1 MSLAAKDFLFQLQL
15 LVARASSDLS
25 LRKSLTAD
33 ALSALAANGLKPPA
47 GASFEVTEDKTPC
60 GVVKE
65 GSRFCLNLP
74 NVLDLSQIT
83 FFANQNTKLALS
95 TPCNS
100 EEVSEEVATE
110 STTTLEVVAEMN
122 GSAQL
127 QYESV
132 GITGAEV
139 KAAVVIAGPTP
150 VIIT

>member
-83 FFANQNTKLALS
+83 FSANQNTKLALS

-100 EEVSEEVATE
+100 EETATE
-110 STTTLEVVAEMN
+110 
-122 GSAQL
+122 
-127 QYESV
+127 
-132 GITGAEV
+132 IGAETMTMV
-139 KAAVVIAGPTP
+139 SVDATGPGTQVVVEESATSL
-150 VIIT
+150 IT

>member
-33 ALSALAANGLKPPA
+33 TLSALAANGLKPPA
-47 GASFEVTEDKTPC
+47 GVSFEVTEDKTPC

-74 NVLDLSQIT
+74 NVLDLNQIT
-83 FFANQNTKLALS
+83 FSPNQNTKLALS

-100 EEVSEEVATE
+100 AETATETTTTTSETESVEVA
-110 STTTLEVVAEMN
+110 
-122 GSAQL
+122 
-127 QYESV
+127 
-132 GITGAEV
+132 I
-139 KAAVVIAGPTP
+139 GPTT
-150 VIIT
+150 VVVESLTSNATSNVVLTGY

>member
-33 ALSALAANGLKPPA
+33 TLSALAANGLKPPA

-74 NVLDLSQIT
+74 NVLDLNQIT
-83 FFANQNTKLALS
+83 FSANQNAKLALS

-100 EEVSEEVATE
+100 EETVTETTAEIVETVATNDQVQ
-110 STTTLEVVAEMN
+110 TLATVDV
-122 GSAQL
+122 L
-127 QYESV
+127 
-132 GITGAEV
+132 
-139 KAAVVIAGPTP
+139 TP
-150 VIIT
+150 VTTDVATVMTGF

>member
-25 LRKSLTAD
+25 LRKLLTAD
-33 ALSALAANGLKPPA
+33 TLSALAANGLKPPA

-74 NVLDLSQIT
+74 NVLDLNQIT
-83 FFANQNTKLALS
+83 FSANQNAKLALS

-100 EEVSEEVATE
+100 EETATETTAEILETVATNDQVQTLATVDM
-110 STTTLEVVAEMN
+110 TTPIAVDVATVM
-122 GSAQL
+122 
-127 QYESV
+127 
-132 GITGAEV
+132 TGFF
-139 KAAVVIAGPTP
+139 
-150 VIIT
+150 

>member
-15 LVARASSDLS
+15 LVARAGSDLS

-33 ALSALAANGLKPPA
+33 TLSALAANGLKPPA
-47 GASFEVTEDKTPC
+47 GACFEVTEDKTPC

-83 FFANQNTKLALS
+83 FSANQNTKLALS

-100 EEVSEEVATE
+100 EEVSTTEEVASE
-110 STTTLEVVAEMN
+110 ATTTSEATTIVNEVTSMIGTQAEVVTVEAILV
-122 GSAQL
+122 S
-127 QYESV
+127 
-132 GITGAEV
+132 T
-139 KAAVVIAGPTP
+139 
-150 VIIT
+150 

>member
-25 LRKSLTAD
+25 LRKLLTAD
-33 ALSALAANGLKPPA
+33 TLSALAANGLKPPA
-47 GASFEVTEDKTPC
+47 GACFEVTEDKTPC

-83 FFANQNTKLALS
+83 FSASQNTKLALS

-100 EEVSEEVATE
+100 TEVSEEV
-110 STTTLEVVAEMN
+110 STTEEVASEASTTSEATTTINEVTSMIGPQAEVVTVE
-122 GSAQL
+122 
-127 QYESV
+127 
-132 GITGAEV
+132 T
-139 KAAVVIAGPTP
+139 VVI
-150 VIIT
+150 

>member
-15 LVARASSDLS
+15 LVARAGSDLS

-33 ALSALAANGLKPPA
+33 TLSALAANGLKPPA
-47 GASFEVTEDKTPC
+47 GACFEVTEDKTPC

-74 NVLDLSQIT
+74 NVLDLNQIT
-83 FFANQNTKLALS
+83 FSANQNTKLALS

-110 STTTLEVVAEMN
+110 STTTSEATTMINEYTSIL
-122 GSAQL
+122 G
-127 QYESV
+127 
-132 GITGAEV
+132 TEV
-139 KAAVVIAGPTP
+139 KAAVEVTGPTP
-150 VIIT
+150 VVIT